1 VPIDPS
7 PLPRAEAMPGVN
19 ASEARTSAAIAID
32 DFMMGSCFGRNTR
45 PMRSVR
51 GQEHAREPFRPM

>member
-1 VPIDPS
+1 
-7 PLPRAEAMPGVN
+7 MPGVN

-32 DFMMGSCFGRNTR
+32 DFMMCSCFGRNKR

-51 GQEHAREPFRPM
+51 DEEHAVEPRGAM